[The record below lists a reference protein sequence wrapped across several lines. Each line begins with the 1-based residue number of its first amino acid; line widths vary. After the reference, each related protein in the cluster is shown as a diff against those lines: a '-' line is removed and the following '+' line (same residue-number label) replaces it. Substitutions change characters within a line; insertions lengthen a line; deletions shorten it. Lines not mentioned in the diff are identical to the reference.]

1 VTATVRVFIN
11 GNMVDVGQGATVADA
26 LLALGGGVAEKLA
39 AGVAYVTDGRG
50 IELDPTAP
58 LANGAILRV
67 VVRAR
72 RGTADVDS

>member
-1 VTATVRVFIN
+1 VTDTVRVFIN
-11 GNMVDVGQGATVADA
+11 GNTVDVAQGTTVADA
-26 LLALGGGVAEKLA
+26 LLALGGGIPEKLA

-50 IELDPTAP
+50 VELDPAAP
-58 LANGAILRV
+58 LSHGAILRV